1 MSLARLG
8 TLKVIDEARARID
21 MLAVMLEHELAAA
34 YSALDACRDAL
45 AAEKTATA
53 SWRARCLDA
62 ERSLDATRN
71 PIIVHTGAP
80 SGTGVAVA
88 SPSPPS
94 VDATA
99 SLVPVDTDGAR

>member
-45 AAEKTATA
+45 AAERTATA

-62 ERSLDATRN
+62 EHALVNRTPL
-71 PIIVHTGAP
+71 IVHTGAP

-94 VDATA
+94 ADATA